1 MPDSVLWRAKI
12 KVESTE
18 MADFVLSTYYDTTS
32 GLLMSFSH
40 FEMVNVQQNKP

>member
-18 MADFVLSTYYDTTS
+18 MADFVLSTYYKQT
-32 GLLMSFSH
+32 L
-40 FEMVNVQQNKP
+40 VNILILTIFAAVLKNFVV